1 MVNDNMTVEI
11 AKQDNNNSAVFYG
24 VLTDT
29 CGRSPMQLRFKVEAE
44 EEDGS
49 WVILSIETL
58 DPMCREQVD
67 YLASKEAAEIM
78 SEDIENI
85 VWKKMVRQ
93 AFANQTK

>member
-1 MVNDNMTVEI
+1 MVNNMTIDI

-44 EEDGS
+44 EEEGGN
-49 WVILSIETL
+49 WVILNIETL
-58 DPMCREQVD
+58 DSMCREQVD

-78 SEDIENI
+78 SEDMENI
-85 VWKKMVRQ
+85 VWKKRVRR
-93 AFANQTK
+93 AFR

>member
-11 AKQDNNNSAVFYG
+11 TKQDDNSTVFYG
-24 VLTDT
+24 ALTDT

-78 SEDIENI
+78 SEDMENI
-85 VWKKMVRQ
+85 VWKKRVRQ

>member
-1 MVNDNMTVEI
+1 MVNNMTIDI
-11 AKQDNNNSAVFYG
+11 AKQDKNNSAVFYG

-29 CGRSPMQLRFKVEAE
+29 CGRSPMQFRFKVEAE

-49 WVILSIETL
+49 WVILNIETL

-78 SEDIENI
+78 SEDMGNI
-85 VWKKMVRQ
+85 VWKKRVRR